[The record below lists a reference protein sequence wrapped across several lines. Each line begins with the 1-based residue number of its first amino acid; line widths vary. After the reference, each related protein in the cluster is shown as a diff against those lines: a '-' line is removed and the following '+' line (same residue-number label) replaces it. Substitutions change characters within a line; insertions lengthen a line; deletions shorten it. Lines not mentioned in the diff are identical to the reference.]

1 MKKNIVVVGCGFVGL
16 SNAVLLAKHNNVTAV
31 DIDIEKINLLKNK
44 QIPFKDN
51 LLQEQ
56 IKNNELNLH
65 FKSKFNYKS
74 RNIDYLF
81 ISTPTNYNE
90 ETNHFDTSH
99 VESVIK
105 ELYQSNYKGHVII
118 KSTIP
123 VGFTQSMSKKY
134 KDLNLFFSPEF
145 LRETT
150 ALEDNLNP
158 DRIIVSGID
167 KDECHNIGE
176 LLKRN
181 TNNNP
186 DILITDYNEAE
197 SIKLFSNTYLA
208 MRVAF
213 FNELDS
219 FAMKH
224 ELDTKSIID
233 GVSKDKRIGT
243 FYNNPSF
250 GYGGYCLPKDTK
262 QLLSNYEGIQ
272 NNIIHAIVLAN
283 KTRKDNIVNDIL
295 NKVDSS
301 DTIGIHRLIMKEGSD
316 NFRDSSILGII
327 KRLKEKGMNV
337 IIYEPNIKENNY
349 YNSPV
354 NKDIDDFKDKC
365 DLIICNRYTKEL
377 EGTRSKIYTRDIYHS
392 N

>member
-105 ELYQSNYKGHVII
+105 ELYQSNYKGNVII

-327 KRLKEKGMNV
+327 KRLKQKGMNV